1 MTLREL
7 PRPSEG
13 NTIPIELTVTD
24 TGKGIGKEFL
34 RDQLFQPF
42 SQENPLQTG
51 TGLGLAIVRAIILGP
66 DVNGKVD
73 VVSHEGTGTSIKVQF
88 DAEVCEDTDDSSAI
102 AAIPPPAAQMP
113 AGTFGK
119 NYSVAFR
126 GFDEQHRGHMLSLEV
141 LGMYTAMWQFEL
153 KDDANTGDILIINE
167 DEDMLAE
174 VRDGTR
180 PVIFFFSFRTP
191 ALFHTRDDII
201 ASGGYCA
208 TLSKPIGPTHFRQAL
223 QGAVNHLEGKGSRV
237 RMGSLDGVPESP
249 ADEDQ
254 RPSMS
259 RNSSG
264 VESDSTVSELS
275 HKRFPSID
283 RAPFIRR
290 RSEETEQTTPIARPS
305 MAPRGV
311 TYHPTNMR
319 KVSSTSTEDTDSPHA
334 SSPGSG
340 SGIST
345 ISLIDGGVML
355 RAAAVPASAPR
366 PDRKARV
373 LVVEDNVINRR
384 VLGAYL
390 RKRGIEYQ
398 EAHNGQAGVELFE
411 KTPANYWDVILM
423 DISMPIMNG
432 HQATQAIRK
441 IESRR
446 RHSISSM
453 SSISTASSPLSRSI
467 PLAADTAALGTA
479 SNPAQPTAG
488 GIANSPLPSPLP
500 PLAGSAAQTGALFGS
515 PSAPTTGSV
524 PLTKG
529 PSTTGTSNASS
540 SPHSAAGGIAGTPV
554 IPAPPIIRARS
565 KIFALTGLA
574 TPDDKREAFGSGV
587 DG

>member
-1 MTLREL
+1 M
-7 PRPSEG
+7 
-13 NTIPIELTVTD
+13 
-24 TGKGIGKEFL
+24 
-34 RDQLFQPF
+34 
-42 SQENPLQTG
+42 
-51 TGLGLAIVRAIILGP
+51 
-66 DVNGKVD
+66 
-73 VVSHEGTGTSIKVQF
+73 VSHEGTGTSIKVQF
-88 DAEVCEDTDDSSAI
+88 DAEVCEDGEDASSVPR
-102 AAIPPPAAQMP
+102 AAPER
-113 AGTFGK
+113 GGLSFGK
-119 NYSVAFR
+119 NHSVALW

-153 KDDANTGDILIINE
+153 KDGDDGEIVIINE
-167 DEDMLAE
+167 DETILSQ
-174 VRDGTR
+174 VRYGKK

-191 ALFHTRDDII
+191 ALFHVRDEII

-223 QGAVNHLEGKGSRV
+223 QGAVDHLEGKGTKV
-237 RMGSLDGVPESP
+237 PPGSLSGLPSGTPD
-249 ADEDQ
+249 DETDE

-264 VESDSTVSELS
+264 VESDSTVSELT
-275 HKRFPSID
+275 HKRFPSVD

-290 RSEETEQTTPIARPS
+290 RSEETEQTTLIARPT

-319 KVSSTSTEDTDSPHA
+319 KVSSTSNEETDSPQV

-366 PDRKARV
+366 ADRKARV
-373 LVVEDNVINRR
+373 MVVEDNAINRR

-398 EAHNGQAGVELFE
+398 EAHDGQAGVELFE
-411 KTPANYWDVILM
+411 RTPANYWDVILM

-432 HQATQAIRK
+432 HRATQAIRK

-453 SSISTASSPLSRSI
+453 SSISAASSPLSKSI
-467 PLAADTAALGTA
+467 PLTADSMLAPGATVTAPSGPN
-479 SNPAQPTAG
+479 SP
-488 GIANSPLPSPLP
+488 ISSPLPAA
-500 PLAGSAAQTGALFGS
+500 AGSAAQTGALFPAPSGPTSAAIVRATSDRGS
-515 PSAPTTGSV
+515 GS
-524 PLTKG
+524 G
-529 PSTTGTSNASS
+529 GASNPSS
-540 SPHSAAGGIAGTPV
+540 SPSSAAGGVAGTPV
-554 IPAPPIIRARS
+554 IPAPPIIRSRV